1 MSRIHP
7 AAFNSP
13 LPTDLES
20 ALEEILKL
28 RSILIRERE
37 ALANIAVK
45 GEQDRRSITGN
56 FKAAQQEIAEL
67 REQVKELH
75 TRIKNA
81 GIPDPVPQP
90 VDPLKN

>member
-37 ALANIAVK
+37 VLANMAVK
-45 GEQDRRSITGN
+45 GEQDRRSIVGN
-56 FKAAQQEIAEL
+56 YKVAQEEIAEL
-67 REQVKELH
+67 RAQVKELH

-81 GIPDPVPQP
+81 QIPEPEVKPA
-90 VDPLKN
+90 DPLKN